1 MREDAVKDI
10 MRVHD
15 YREADVA
22 EAVAFIVNSDP
33 AAVQINMFG
42 AIQVR
47 AEGGGIGGGGW
58 MGRMGRM
65 GREWSRRE

>member
-22 EAVAFIVNSDP
+22 EAVAFIINSDP
-33 AAVQINMFG
+33 TAVQINMFG

-47 AEGGGIGGGGW
+47 AMGCGDRGGGLGGW
-58 MGRMGRM
+58 GGE
-65 GREWSRRE
+65 GWG

>member
-22 EAVAFIVNSDP
+22 EAVAFIINSDP
-33 AAVQINMFG
+33 TAVQINMFG

-47 AEGGGIGGGGW
+47 AMGCGGRGGGLGG
-58 MGRMGRM
+58 
-65 GREWSRRE
+65 

>member
-22 EAVAFIVNSDP
+22 EAVAFIINSDP
-33 AAVQINMFG
+33 TAVQINMFG

-47 AEGGGIGGGGW
+47 A
-58 MGRMGRM
+58 MGCGGRM
-65 GREWSRRE
+65 GREWSRRG